1 MNYFCGST
9 KDSNHIERLSQK
21 EQFYNGICNNQQQNQ
36 TQENQLNGYNISFYQ
51 QDMGQ
56 KKERS
61 QSEIVVRNFD
71 TALSYEYQM
80 SQKEKTEDLYPNKMV
95 NRSFSASSNSF
106 LFNQQGHKY
115 SFNSDFVTDNKY
127 FENQVKRQSNNQA
140 QILSNNQSQ
149 VLLIQTES
157 NIKDFEIKNMK
168 EKIFEETNSDNNSSY
183 VHKYKAPNYSSAKK
197 QIEQLNEHV
206 RTLEKQNQL
215 LQSANRNQS
224 STSLDVKN
232 NKQDNR
238 SNFISPNSKQD
249 RFVND
254 ILYENK
260 QLSISIKQLEDK
272 IQNYRCIDIKYSQ
285 LQTKVVLLANQ
296 LEQTSQLLEQRGF
309 ESQELKQKYFKLE
322 SDYINLQ
329 KTLYSLKGQNT
340 QGRQIQDIFEDQI
353 KQHQLVEKQNLEY
366 KIRIRELEELSLKQQ
381 DQLTQLQLKY
391 NNLEQSQQLAV
402 QYLKD
407 ENSSLKVK
415 LQEEQQQNEEIL
427 RSIQDNKQVPIL
439 KQQAQ
444 QMIDQIT
451 KLSDQLKVK
460 DQDLIKI
467 KNNLLEIQY
476 SQQNENMELKEKLQE
491 SELNLQYWKTKCADS
506 EAEKNIWISQY
517 NQSVL
522 SQIAQ
527 DKLIQDSK
535 IEIDNQK
542 KEDLKAQIDDQKKQ
556 VDSLKIVNSN
566 LQLENKIL
574 SEQIIQLKESINSFQ
589 KESQARSDHFEYSFE
604 SNNQTELL
612 KLDLKA
618 KERKVKELQQYLDSL
633 IRDLEQLNQ
642 IIRQEN
648 YEKLNKSNV
657 EEQLNLEQGRNDIL
671 RKHCQELE
679 SKVKNITNQNNLSQN
694 LSFESS
700 QDTEKVKRN
709 KNQEQNK
716 QIELD
721 KNNNIVQSNSK
732 NYETQK
738 SIQYQDQIINLEKQ
752 VLQLKFYENQDKQ
765 NQVRIKELNDKI
777 NQLQIQNL
785 QLEDKINLNS
795 KVYTNVSAEQK
806 LKEEDE
812 KKMIALLVQ
821 IKELNKIINS
831 YNSKEQQLIE
841 ENSLLK
847 SQQKAFQDLQS
858 KNEELLKFQ
867 KNYIKEKQ
875 IIEDRLKDLD
885 KVIETNNSQ
894 YKNKIEEQRMTI
906 KNLEKRI
913 YLFKSQNVNNIKDK
927 TNFEQDFYS
936 LQNINSEYSQQI
948 QKLKNE
954 IEVLQVKYK
963 QLQVDNSQLKV
974 QSEQQSKV
982 FSQDKKEFG
991 ELQFQLNQAN
1001 SKILLLE
1008 NQIKQKIATENGSDK
1023 QLQQSEAVK
1032 GNEYFT
1038 IELLKLQADFKNQD
1052 KKLEQEK
1059 NQNLI
1064 LQNNIINLQNI
1075 VNQKQQELINEKDES
1090 NNKFNLLEQNVNGL
1104 IQQNQSLKQQISE
1117 KTQSLQLLQ
1126 NNYDKATKKLN
1137 EKEKNKSLA
1146 LSFGNNELR
1155 IQQIECELNEKN
1167 NLIQNK
1173 DFQIKKLLQVQELY
1187 EKQQSQLN
1195 QLVQDSVCLQQ
1206 ELSRSKEEFNKKIQE
1221 QIDLESQIFNYKEQI
1236 FKLELQLKKYQ
1247 SNLNVDNIPNVANT
1261 PLDQNEQRNQHLL
1274 NQIQKISSQNF
1285 QLKQNL
1291 DLVIEQ
1297 NNKLADEVLLQ
1308 KNQMNQMNQQ
1318 IVQYQQTISQLE
1330 DEQNEKTKKQKKTD
1344 SHSNSLEQ
1352 QIRELEDQI
1361 KSKDLL
1367 VNSIQLELDNYRIT
1381 SSQKIK
1387 SIQNSVDE
1395 KTKMVEKLEQIYQE
1409 SEKNFQKH
1417 LVELSNKDQA
1427 IQNLQIQN
1435 SALESKN
1442 LHVTNDL
1449 NLIQQRETMLNSQVK
1464 QLVQENSQL
1473 KAQKIISDANQMNL
1487 SALIKENQILKEQH
1501 LTKIALIK
1509 YQVKNLFNHVL
1520 KQSIEKLKQITLQKE
1535 QQLQMT
1541 IQILQQQL
1549 QEEKSKYQS
1558 LQTTYSSQNKRNQEQ
1573 STEQLK
1579 SNEIL
1584 ISNKFQSSDLIQDPQ
1599 QIVSC
1604 LIQVVNDNASLKT
1617 FIEEVSTKI
1626 LQMQEN
1632 LHNSLEL
1639 LWKEQ
1644 NVFMSC
1650 NLDTQ
1655 EEQNSSLLQHHQ
1667 VEQQVKQII
1676 QNLNQLKISKDDQNI
1691 SSGSLNYQHSSSL
1704 PVSLQAIN
1712 NINKQQ
1718 DDDNNQSCLLKQI
1731 TQFAQNIQQELETV
1745 LQQIEFL
1752 EKQSKLLKNQQ
1763 QITQKENNKLLI
1775 ELKVV
1780 KEQYINTKYSTIL
1793 HSAIKQEG
1801 EQSQE
1806 LNEQYQNTVQKLTN
1820 ANISEQQ
1827 KIAYLLMQNRQ
1838 LIETIKTFQINEVK
1852 RSEQLNSSN
1861 LQLIIALKDKANFKS
1876 KNFNFETKIHF
1887 FESEQSII

>member
-1 MNYFCGST
+1 MNYFCGGT
-9 KDSNHIERLSQK
+9 KDSTNIERLSQK
-21 EQFYNGICNNQQQNQ
+21 EQFYSGICNNQQQNQ
-36 TQENQLNGYNISFYQ
+36 TQENQLNGYNMSFYQ
-51 QDMGQ
+51 QDQGQ
-56 KKERS
+56 KKDRS
-61 QSEIVVRNFD
+61 QSEIVVRNYD
-71 TALSYEYQM
+71 TALSYDYQM
-80 SQKEKTEDLYPNKMV
+80 SQKEKTDDYTNKIV
-95 NRSFSASSNSF
+95 NRSSSASSNSF
-106 LFNQQGHKY
+106 LFNQHGHKY
-115 SFNSDFVTDNKY
+115 SFNSDFVSDDKY
-127 FENQVKRQSNNQA
+127 FDNQVRKLSSNQA

-157 NIKDFEIKNMK
+157 NIKDFEIKNIK
-168 EKIFEETNSDNNSSY
+168 EKILEENNSDNNSSY
-183 VHKYKAPNYSSAKK
+183 IHKYKEPNYSSAKK

-215 LQSANRNQS
+215 LKSSNRNQS

-232 NKQDNR
+232 CQQESQ

-272 IQNYRCIDIKYSQ
+272 IQNYRYIDIKYSQ

-340 QGRQIQDIFEDQI
+340 QGRSIQDVFEDQV
-353 KQHQLVEKQNLEY
+353 KNYQLVEKQNLEY

-381 DQLTQLQLKY
+381 EQLSQLQQRY
-391 NNLEQSQQLAV
+391 ENLDQTQQLS
-402 QYLKD
+402 QKYLKD

-415 LQEEQQQNEEIL
+415 LQSEQQQKEELL
-427 RSIQDNKQVPIL
+427 RSIQDNKQVPLL

-460 DQDLIKI
+460 DQDLIKT

-476 SQQNENMELKEKLQE
+476 SQQNENMQLKQKFQE
-491 SELNLQYWKTKCADS
+491 SELNLQYWKTKCADT
-506 EAEKNIWISQY
+506 EAEKNMWISQY

-527 DKLIQDSK
+527 DKQIQDSK
-535 IEIDNQK
+535 IEIDNQQ
-542 KEDLKAQIDDQKKQ
+542 KEDLKVQIDEQKKQ
-556 VDSLKIVNSN
+556 VDSLKIVNLN

-574 SEQIIQLKESINSFQ
+574 NEQINQLKESINSLQ
-589 KESQARSDHFEYSFE
+589 KESQVRNYQFEQNFE
-604 SNNQTELL
+604 NSSQVQQL
-612 KLDLKA
+612 KLDLKT
-618 KERKVKELQQYLDSL
+618 KECKVIELQQYLDTL

-642 IIRQEN
+642 IIRQDN
-648 YEKLNKSNV
+648 YEKQNQNNV
-657 EEQLNLEQGRNDIL
+657 EEQLNLEQGRNEIL

-679 SKVKNITNQNNLSQN
+679 SKIKNITVQNNLGSN
-694 LSFESS
+694 LSLESTE
-700 QDTEKVKRN
+700 DTEKVKRN
-709 KNQEQNK
+709 KNQKQSK
-716 QIELD
+716 QIEAD
-721 KNNNIVQSNSK
+721 NNTNIIQSNSQNDAFK
-732 NYETQK
+732 QK
-738 SIQYQDQIINLEKQ
+738 DYINNLENQ
-752 VLQLKFYENQDKQ
+752 ILQLKIYESQDQQ

-777 NQLQIQNL
+777 NQLQLQNL
-785 QLEDKINLNS
+785 ELEDKINLNS
-795 KVYTNVSAEQK
+795 KIYTNVSTDQK
-806 LKEEDE
+806 QKEEDE
-812 KKMIALLVQ
+812 KKLVALLIQ
-821 IKELNKIINS
+821 IEELNKIINS
-831 YNSKEQQLIE
+831 QNSKEQQLIE
-841 ENSLLK
+841 ENSSLK
-847 SQQKAFQDLQS
+847 SQQKILMDLQS
-858 KNEELLKFQ
+858 QNEELVKFQ

-885 KVIETNNSQ
+885 KVIEKNNTQ
-894 YKNKIEEQRMTI
+894 YKNKIEEQRITI

-913 YLFKSQNVNNIKDK
+913 DLFKSQNVNNIKDK

-936 LQNINSEYSQQI
+936 IQNINSEYSQQI

-954 IEVLQVKYK
+954 FDVLQVKYK

-974 QSEQQSKV
+974 QLEQQGKV

-1001 SKILLLE
+1001 SKVLLLE
-1008 NQIKQKIATENGSDK
+1008 NQIKQKIATENGNEK
-1023 QLQQSEAVK
+1023 EQYQQSEQIK
-1032 GNEYFT
+1032 GNDYFT
-1038 IELLKLQADFKNQD
+1038 SELLKLQADFKNQD

-1075 VNQKQQELINEKDES
+1075 INQKQQELMNEKEES
-1090 NNKFNLLEQNVNGL
+1090 NTKFNLLEQNVNGL

-1117 KTQSLQLLQ
+1117 KTQSLQVLQ
-1126 NNYDKATKKLN
+1126 NNYDKVAKQLK
-1137 EKEKNKSLA
+1137 EKEKNKALA

-1155 IQQIECELNEKN
+1155 MQQIENELNEKN
-1167 NLIQNK
+1167 NLLQNK
-1173 DFQIKKLLQVQELY
+1173 DLQIKKLLQVQELY
-1187 EKQQSQLN
+1187 EKQQNQLN
-1195 QLVQDSVCLQQ
+1195 QLVQDNACLQQ
-1206 ELSRSKEEFNKKIQE
+1206 ELSRQKEEFNKKVQE

-1247 SNLNVDNIPNVANT
+1247 SNISVDNISNVSNT
-1261 PLDQNEQRNQHLL
+1261 PQDQNEQRNQNLL
-1274 NQIQKISSQNF
+1274 NQIQKINSYNI
-1285 QLKQNL
+1285 QLKQSL

-1308 KNQMNQMNQQ
+1308 KNQMNSMNQQ
-1318 IVQYQQTISQLE
+1318 ILQYQQTISQLE
-1330 DEQNEKTKKQKKTD
+1330 DEQNEKTKKSKKAD
-1344 SHSNSLEQ
+1344 VHSNSLEQ

-1367 VNSIQLELDNYRIT
+1367 VNSIQLELDNYRVT
-1381 SSQKIK
+1381 SSQKIN
-1387 SIQNSVDE
+1387 SIQNYVDE
-1395 KTKMVEKLEQIYQE
+1395 KTRKVEKLEQIYQE

-1417 LVELSNKDQA
+1417 LIELSKKDQV
-1427 IQNLQIQN
+1427 IKNLQIQL

-1442 LHVTNDL
+1442 LHVSNDF
-1449 NLIQQRETMLNSQVK
+1449 NLIQQREAMLDAQVK

-1473 KAQKIISDANQMNL
+1473 KAQKIISDASQINQ

-1501 LTKIALIK
+1501 LTKLALIK
-1509 YQVKNLFNHVL
+1509 YQVKNLFNHEL
-1520 KQSIEKLKQITLQKE
+1520 KQSIEKLKQISLQKE
-1535 QQLQMT
+1535 QQLHMT

-1558 LQTTYSSQNKRNQEQ
+1558 LQTTYSSQNKRVQEQ
-1573 STEQLK
+1573 NTEELK
-1579 SNEIL
+1579 SNEML
-1584 ISNKFQSSDLIQDPQ
+1584 ISNTNQSSNLIQDSQ
-1599 QIVSC
+1599 QITSS
-1604 LIQVVNDNASLKT
+1604 LIQVVNDNISLKK
-1617 FIEEVSTKI
+1617 FIEEMSTKI
-1626 LQMQEN
+1626 MQMQDT

-1644 NVFMSC
+1644 NVFISC

-1655 EEQNSSLLQHHQ
+1655 EEQNSSSIQPQ
-1667 VEQQVKQII
+1667 QIEKQVKQII
-1676 QNLNQLKISKDDQNI
+1676 QNLNQLKINKDDQNI
-1691 SSGSLNYQHSSSL
+1691 SSGNLNYQDSSSL
-1704 PVSLQAIN
+1704 PISLQAIN

-1718 DDDNNQSCLLKQI
+1718 DYDSDQSCLLKQI
-1731 TQFAQNIQQELETV
+1731 TQFTQCTQQELESV

-1752 EKQSKLLKNQQ
+1752 EKQNKILKNQLQ
-1763 QITQKENNKLLI
+1763 STQKENNKLLI

-1793 HSAIKQEG
+1793 NSSIKQEG
-1801 EQSQE
+1801 EQQQE
-1806 LNEQYQNTVQKLTN
+1806 LKELYQNTLQQLKN
-1820 ANISEQQ
+1820 ANIPEQQ
-1827 KIAYLLMQNRQ
+1827 QIVYLLMQNRQ
-1838 LIETIKTFQINEVK
+1838 LIETIKTFQINEAK

-1861 LQLIIALKDKANFKS
+1861 IQLFVALKDIANLKS
-1876 KNFNFETKIHF
+1876 KNFNFETKIPF